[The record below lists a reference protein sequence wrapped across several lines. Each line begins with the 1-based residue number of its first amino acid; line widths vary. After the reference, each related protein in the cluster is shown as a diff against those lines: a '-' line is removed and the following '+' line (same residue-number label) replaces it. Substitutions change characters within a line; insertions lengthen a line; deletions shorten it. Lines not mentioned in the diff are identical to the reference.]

1 MNEPIIKAIT
11 LNYSEDL
18 FALLLLADPSQ
29 KNINEYLNKSLIY
42 GAYINNVLV
51 GVYVL
56 FSVDEQTIEIK
67 NIAVSEDFQK
77 RGIGTLLLHHAK
89 EETVTKGYLQLTI
102 GTANS
107 SISQLSL
114 YQKNGFEIYEIIK
127 DFFTDNYNK
136 PIFENGIQAKHMI
149 MLMQK
154 VS

>member
-11 LNYSEDL
+11 LYSEDL

-29 KNINEYLNKSLIY
+29 NNINEYLNKSLIY
-42 GAYINNVLV
+42 GAYINNVLI

-56 FSVDEQTIEIK
+56 FPVDEQTLEIK

-77 RGIGTLLLHHAK
+77 RGIGTLLLRHAK
-89 EETVTKGYLQLTI
+89 EETVSKGYLQLII

-107 SISQLSL
+107 SINQLSL
-114 YQKNGFEIYEIIK
+114 YQKKGFEMYEIK
-127 DFFTDNYNK
+127 RDFFTENYNE

>member
-11 LNYSEDL
+11 LYSEDL

-29 KNINEYLNKSLIY
+29 NNINEYLNKSLIY
-42 GAYINNVLV
+42 GAYINNVLI

-56 FSVDEQTIEIK
+56 FPVDEQTLEIK
-67 NIAVSEDFQK
+67 NIAVSESFQK
-77 RGIGTLLLHHAK
+77 RGIGTLLLCHAK
-89 EETVTKGYLQLTI
+89 EETVSKGYLQLII

-107 SISQLSL
+107 SINQLSL
-114 YQKNGFEIYEIIK
+114 YQKNGFEMYEIK
-127 DFFTDNYNK
+127 RDFFTENYNE

>member
-11 LNYSEDL
+11 LYSEDL

-29 KNINEYLNKSLIY
+29 NNINEYLNKSLIY
-42 GAYINNVLV
+42 GAYINNVLI

-56 FSVDEQTIEIK
+56 FPVNEQTMEIK
-67 NIAVSEDFQK
+67 NIAVSENFQK

-89 EETVTKGYLQLTI
+89 KETVSKGYLHLII

-114 YQKNGFEIYEIIK
+114 YQKNGFEMYEIK
-127 DFFTDNYNK
+127 RDFFIENYNE

>member
-11 LNYSEDL
+11 LYSEDL

-29 KNINEYLNKSLIY
+29 NNINEYLYKSLIY
-42 GAYINNVLV
+42 GAYINNVLI

-56 FSVDEQTIEIK
+56 FPVDEQTMEIK
-67 NIAVSEDFQK
+67 NIAVSEDFHK

-89 EETVTKGYLQLTI
+89 KETVLKGYLQLII

-114 YQKNGFEIYEIIK
+114 YQKNGFEIYEIK
-127 DFFTDNYNK
+127 RDFFIENYNE

>member
-11 LNYSEDL
+11 LYSEDL

-29 KNINEYLNKSLIY
+29 NNINEYLNKSLIY
-42 GAYINNVLV
+42 GAYINNVLI

-56 FSVDEQTIEIK
+56 FPVNEQTMEIK
-67 NIAVSEDFQK
+67 NIAVSEDFHK
-77 RGIGTLLLHHAK
+77 RGIGTLLLHHTK
-89 EETVTKGYLQLTI
+89 EETVSKGYLQLII

-114 YQKNGFEIYEIIK
+114 SQKNGFEIYEIK
-127 DFFTDNYNK
+127 RDFFIENYNEA
-136 PIFENGIQAKHMI
+136 IFENGIQAKHMI

>member
-11 LNYSEDL
+11 LYSEDL

-29 KNINEYLNKSLIY
+29 NNINEYLNKSLIY
-42 GAYINNVLV
+42 GAYINNVLI

-56 FSVDEQTIEIK
+56 FPVDEQTLEIK

-77 RGIGTLLLHHAK
+77 RGIGTLLLRHAK
-89 EETVTKGYLQLTI
+89 EETVSKGYLQLII

-107 SISQLSL
+107 SINQLSL
-114 YQKNGFEIYEIIK
+114 YQKNGFEMYEIK
-127 DFFTDNYNK
+127 RDFFTENYNE